1 MTPRLKNI
9 ILKYLNEF
17 YGELKPYTSEVV
29 VDTIIFS
36 LNNKIVMELTER
48 CLLVNHN
55 TLWSE
60 VINIF
65 SLNDTSAGE
74 IIMNWVDEKFKYKE
88 LPTYYMTLSNVPP
101 SDEWINRPIYSYGYR
116 YEIDISDWYLLNPID
131 YDTKL

>member
-116 YEIDISDWYLLNPID
+116 YEIDLSDWYLLNPID